1 MALRTGL
8 SVPFGN
14 ATAESGDSLR
24 RRYSVQWPLLFE
36 IGAKPGDSV
45 FIGGY
50 FGFSFGAEGS
60 DARIEGFCEDDDGDA
75 ENEIVCS
82 TVGFRLGLE
91 LIYGFSPGDR
101 VNPWLGYGIGWESQ
115 RQTINDRIT
124 RREEETTSSGLEL
137 ARIMFGLDVR
147 YKTLGFGPV
156 IEAALGRYTTSETA
170 VNGDVTFDGDV
181 ERPSLHGW
189 LTLGIRGVVFP

>member
-24 RRYSVQWPLLFE
+24 RRYSVQWPFLFE
-36 IGAKPGDSV
+36 IGAKPSDSV

-50 FGFSFGAEGS
+50 LGVSFGSEGS
-60 DARIEGFCEDDDGDA
+60 DVRIEGFCEDDDGDT

-82 TVGFRLGLE
+82 VIGFRLGLE
-91 LIYGFSPGDR
+91 LIYGFSPGER

-115 RQTINDRIT
+115 RQSVNNRIT
-124 RREEETTSSGLEL
+124 RREEETTVSGLEV
-137 ARIMFGLDVR
+137 ARLMFGLDVR
-147 YKTLGFGPV
+147 YKTWV
-156 IEAALGRYTTSETA
+156 SGR
-170 VNGDVTFDGDV
+170 
-181 ERPSLHGW
+181 
-189 LTLGIRGVVFP
+189 